1 MSVMLE
7 QAIIDAEALKE
18 AALKNAEAAII
29 EKYSDEIREAVDSLL
44 DEEEAVELN
53 VNNDLEDIEALPQLE
68 EQEVVI
74 DDEEVEEL
82 PEIPMAHQHDAECG
96 CPDHEDG
103 EVEIEL
109 DLGALTPSPEEMTSR
124 EEIVEEAP
132 LEEEAIQE
140 EDTLEEAEE
149 TLQEEEV
156 LEEEEIEINE
166 EDIAEI
172 VEELTVDV
180 TAVPSGVPGGGT
192 NHAQLQDLANVIAA
206 ENAQIEAE
214 GEKFDEE
221 KIELEEAFKQIYS
234 ENQEILGENK
244 KYKDLL
250 MQMKERLEEVNLSN
264 AKLLYTNRVLGST
277 SLNER
282 QKTKIVEAIS
292 KTDSVEEAKVVFE
305 TLQSAVG
312 AIDRKRSPKSL
323 SEAVTRKS
331 STTLRSRKAK
341 KTIADPVSNRWK
353 ALAGIE

>member
-7 QAIIDAEALKE
+7 QAIVDAEALKE

-44 DEEEAVELN
+44 DEEEEEELN

-96 CPDHEDG
+96 CSDHEDG
-103 EVEIEL
+103 EIEIEL
-109 DLGALTPSPEEMTSR
+109 DLGALTPSAEEMTSR
-124 EEIVEEAP
+124 EEIVEETP
-132 LEEEAIQE
+132 LEEEA
-140 EDTLEEAEE
+140 
-149 TLQEEEV
+149 LQEEEV

-172 VEELTVDV
+172 VEELTVDA

-221 KIELEEAFKQIYS
+221 KIELEEAFKKIYS

-264 AKLLYTNRVLGST
+264 AKLLYNNRVLGST

>member
-1 MSVMLE
+1 MLE

>member
-44 DEEEAVELN
+44 DEEEQPE
-53 VNNDLEDIEALPQLE
+53 DLAAIEDTPQLE
-68 EQEVVI
+68 EQEEFEM
-74 DDEEVEEL
+74 DAEVEEL

-124 EEIVEEAP
+124 EEIVDEVP

-140 EDTLEEAEE
+140 EENLEEAEE

-172 VEELTVDV
+172 VEELTVDA

>member
-44 DEEEAVELN
+44 DEGTEEVE
-53 VNNDLEDIEALPQLE
+53 VEDPSTEIDSLFE
-68 EQEVVI
+68 EEVVI

-124 EEIVEEAP
+124 EEIVDEVP

-140 EDTLEEAEE
+140 EENLEEAEE
-149 TLQEEEV
+149 TLQEGEL

-172 VEELTVDV
+172 VEELTVDA

>member
-53 VNNDLEDIEALPQLE
+53 VDNDLEDIEALPQLE
-68 EQEVVI
+68 EQEEI
-74 DDEEVEEL
+74 EMDTEVEEL

-103 EVEIEL
+103 EIEIEL
-109 DLGALTPSPEEMTSR
+109 NLGALTPSPEEMTSR
-124 EEIVEEAP
+124 EEIVDEVP

-140 EDTLEEAEE
+140 EENLEEAEE

-172 VEELTVDV
+172 VEELTVDA
-180 TAVPSGVPGGGT
+180 TAVHSGVPGGAT

-234 ENQEILGENK
+234 ENQEILSENK

-331 STTLRSRKAK
+331 SATLRSRKAK

>member
-44 DEEEAVELN
+44 DEGTEEVDVENPSTEIDSLF
-53 VNNDLEDIEALPQLE
+53 E
-68 EQEVVI
+68 EEVVI
-74 DDEEVEEL
+74 GDEEVEEL

-103 EVEIEL
+103 EIEIEL
-109 DLGALTPSPEEMTSR
+109 NLGALTPSPEEMTSR
-124 EEIVEEAP
+124 EEIVDEVP

-140 EDTLEEAEE
+140 EENLEEAEE

-234 ENQEILGENK
+234 ENQEILSENK

-331 STTLRSRKAK
+331 SATLRSRKAK

>member
-7 QAIIDAEALKE
+7 QAIVDAEALKE
-18 AALKNAEAAII
+18 AALK
-29 EKYSDEIREAVDSLL
+29 
-44 DEEEAVELN
+44 
-53 VNNDLEDIEALPQLE
+53 
-68 EQEVVI
+68 
-74 DDEEVEEL
+74 
-82 PEIPMAHQHDAECG
+82 ECG
-96 CPDHEDG
+96 CSDHEDG
-103 EVEIEL
+103 EIEIEL
-109 DLGALTPSPEEMTSR
+109 DLGALTPSAEEMTSR
-124 EEIVEEAP
+124 EEIVEETP
-132 LEEEAIQE
+132 LEEEALQE
-140 EDTLEEAEE
+140 
-149 TLQEEEV
+149 EEEV

-172 VEELTVDV
+172 VEELTVDA

-214 GEKFDEE
+214 GEEFDEE
-221 KIELEEAFKQIYS
+221 KIELEEAFKKIYS

-264 AKLLYTNRVLGST
+264 AKLLYNNRVLGST

>member
-44 DEEEAVELN
+44 DEEEQPE
-53 VNNDLEDIEALPQLE
+53 DLAAIEDTPQLE
-68 EQEVVI
+68 EQEEFEM
-74 DDEEVEEL
+74 DAEVEEL

-124 EEIVEEAP
+124 EEIVDEVP

-140 EDTLEEAEE
+140 EENLEEAEE
-149 TLQEEEV
+149 TLQEGEL

-172 VEELTVDV
+172 VEELTVDA